1 MIKFGDSRIF
11 LTEIMINSILQVFD
25 QKNQKFFEFF
35 VLFFWFKFNN
45 LDLTLDMDF
54 PFYNSVAIK
63 LKRKFRNKIQ
73 KLLKANSY
81 I

>member
-35 VLFFWFKFNN
+35 VLFFGSSSIIW
-45 LDLTLDMDF
+45 T
-54 PFYNSVAIK
+54 
-63 LKRKFRNKIQ
+63 
-73 KLLKANSY
+73 
-81 I
+81 